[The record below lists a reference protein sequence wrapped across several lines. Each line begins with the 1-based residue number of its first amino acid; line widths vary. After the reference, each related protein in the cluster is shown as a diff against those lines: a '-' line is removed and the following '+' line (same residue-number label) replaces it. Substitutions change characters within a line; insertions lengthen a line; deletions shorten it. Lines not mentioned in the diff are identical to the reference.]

1 MIAAADYNL
10 LLQHINEHFGTSR
23 SDLSGHIFFLSTCR
37 VLILSTSI
45 SELPAGAEE
54 EEDDDPGGGG
64 GTLPSPLFKISC
76 LLGEGG
82 ISQKLR
88 RNFI

>member
-1 MIAAADYNL
+1 VGIY
-10 LLQHINEHFGTSR
+10 
-23 SDLSGHIFFLSTCR
+23 IFFLSTCR

-45 SELPAGAEE
+45 SELPAVAEE
-54 EEDDDPGGGG
+54 EEDDDPGG